1 MFIQTDMD
9 FNDLYEN
16 SWSEAT
22 SFLDKV
28 SKFGY
33 EDEFMEWL
41 EECFSGSEE
50 VPWLTAI
57 NDFLWHDTM
66 AEDWL
71 EELVGSDSP
80 NDYYKIIDFCKAFYK
95 SYSVIQA
102 EDEDEVETF
111 LDDHFSTISE
121 AVEAMQDYSIND
133 WEDFKADYE

>member
-1 MFIQTDMD
+1 MLIVNDYD
-9 FNDLYEN
+9 FDDLYEA

-33 EDEFMEWL
+33 EDEFMDWL
-41 EECFSGSEE
+41 EECFSSYEE
-50 VPWLTAI
+50 PPTLTNI
-57 NDFLWHDTM
+57 NDFLWHDDD
-66 AEDWL
+66 AENWL

-95 SYSVIQA
+95 DYKVIQT

-111 LDDHFSTISE
+111 LNDNFDTISE